1 MTRPPLS
8 QYPSR
13 LHWAADLFARM
24 HAHRLEQERNTSQPA
39 PEQQEPTRER
49 QPDAKRAS

>member
-24 HAHRLEQERNTSQPA
+24 HAHRLEQERAAA
-39 PEQQEPTRER
+39 PDTTQTAQEARER
-49 QPDAKRAS
+49 QPEAKRAG